1 MPDLLMWGPEPV
13 RAVLVGKSQVHSAAK
28 LDTADADFKSA
39 ARSAGLNWLA
49 GAGAGPASQCQ
60 PPAVASS
67 LQPPAGLQTFKK
79 WRQSIVV
86 HADFKFSNSNYHAFV
101 DHAVLQF
108 QPRI

>member
-1 MPDLLMWGPEPV
+1 M
-13 RAVLVGKSQVHSAAK
+13 
-28 LDTADADFKSA
+28 
-39 ARSAGLNWLA
+39 NWLA

-67 LQPPAGLQTFKK
+67 LQQTPAGLQTFKK